1 MSIITEKHLP
11 SLTDSLRYQRGREYF
26 NSGAVTNLREYRGRI
41 SATVTGSENYRVRL
55 WEEDGQLEYECS
67 CPDGQDYEFCKHC
80 VAAGL
85 AWLEQ
90 TGTGTIGKNQSGRRK
105 PGKKGRKEITAE
117 DIRGWLQTQDV
128 SVLADL
134 LMEQAIDDQR
144 LYGQLKLQVASDI
157 GGDTNISIIQK
168 ALKEAILPGYFI
180 NYQAAYGYA
189 SNVEIALD
197 SVETL
202 LKDDQAEAVIQLT
215 EFALRKAE
223 EALDSMD
230 DSDGHMRNI
239 FERLQTLHLDACS
252 QAKPDPE
259 ALARRLFEWEMNGE
273 WDVFSEAAS
282 RYAEV
287 LGERGLTFY
296 RELAQAEWHKVKPLS
311 PSAGTRASYDS
322 RRFNITHIMETLA
335 EQTDDVEALVEVLSR
350 DLSHSYSFLR
360 IAEAYKKA
368 GKHNK
373 ALDWAERGLKAFA
386 KTPDQRLQ
394 EFVADEY
401 HRLKRHDEAMSL
413 MWRLFTDQPGLESYR
428 ELKQHADRC
437 KQWPDWRSQALDH
450 LHQLLEKKPAKRQ
463 PGNFYFSYAR
473 GSRPT
478 LVKIYLW
485 EKNVDAAWE
494 LAQDADLHDELWL
507 QLAAQREKQHPED
520 AIQVYRNLIESSV
533 NQTNNAAYA
542 QAVNHL
548 KKVEKLM
555 KKTNRENAFKNYL
568 SGLRTTYK
576 RKRNF
581 IAMINKL

>member
-1 MSIITEKHLP
+1 MSIITEKHLR
-11 SLTDSLRYQRGREYF
+11 SLTDSFRYERGQEYF
-26 NSGAVTNLREYRGRI
+26 NSGAVTNLREYRGKV

-117 DIRGWLQTQDV
+117 DIRGWLQTQDI

-296 RELAQAEWHKVKPLS
+296 RELA
-311 PSAGTRASYDS
+311 
-322 RRFNITHIMETLA
+322 
-335 EQTDDVEALVEVLSR
+335 
-350 DLSHSYSFLR
+350 
-360 IAEAYKKA
+360 
-368 GKHNK
+368 
-373 ALDWAERGLKAFA
+373 
-386 KTPDQRLQ
+386 
-394 EFVADEY
+394 
-401 HRLKRHDEAMSL
+401 
-413 MWRLFTDQPGLESYR
+413 
-428 ELKQHADRC
+428 
-437 KQWPDWRSQALDH
+437 
-450 LHQLLEKKPAKRQ
+450 
-463 PGNFYFSYAR
+463 
-473 GSRPT
+473 
-478 LVKIYLW
+478 
-485 EKNVDAAWE
+485 
-494 LAQDADLHDELWL
+494 
-507 QLAAQREKQHPED
+507 
-520 AIQVYRNLIESSV
+520 
-533 NQTNNAAYA
+533 
-542 QAVNHL
+542 
-548 KKVEKLM
+548 
-555 KKTNRENAFKNYL
+555 
-568 SGLRTTYK
+568 
-576 RKRNF
+576 
-581 IAMINKL
+581 

>member
-1 MSIITEKHLP
+1 
-11 SLTDSLRYQRGREYF
+11 
-26 NSGAVTNLREYRGRI
+26 
-41 SATVTGSENYRVRL
+41 
-55 WEEDGQLEYECS
+55 
-67 CPDGQDYEFCKHC
+67 
-80 VAAGL
+80 
-85 AWLEQ
+85 
-90 TGTGTIGKNQSGRRK
+90 
-105 PGKKGRKEITAE
+105 
-117 DIRGWLQTQDV
+117 
-128 SVLADL
+128 
-134 LMEQAIDDQR
+134 
-144 LYGQLKLQVASDI
+144 
-157 GGDTNISIIQK
+157 
-168 ALKEAILPGYFI
+168 
-180 NYQAAYGYA
+180 
-189 SNVEIALD
+189 
-197 SVETL
+197 
-202 LKDDQAEAVIQLT
+202 
-215 EFALRKAE
+215 
-223 EALDSMD
+223 
-230 DSDGHMRNI
+230 
-239 FERLQTLHLDACS
+239 
-252 QAKPDPE
+252 
-259 ALARRLFEWEMNGE
+259 
-273 WDVFSEAAS
+273 
-282 RYAEV
+282 
-287 LGERGLTFY
+287 
-296 RELAQAEWHKVKPLS
+296 
-311 PSAGTRASYDS
+311 
-322 RRFNITHIMETLA
+322 METLA